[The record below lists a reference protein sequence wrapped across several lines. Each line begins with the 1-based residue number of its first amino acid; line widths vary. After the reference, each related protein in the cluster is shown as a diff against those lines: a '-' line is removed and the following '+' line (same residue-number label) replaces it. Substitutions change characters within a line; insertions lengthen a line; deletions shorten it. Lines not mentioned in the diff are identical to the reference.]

1 MEKAAEN
8 IASLGS
14 IGNIASI
21 GKRVKRAAGNIASLV
36 TRRQTGPFFE
46 QSLLIDPKYLT
57 PIVKSLIKTLPA
69 VTIFTVIRS
78 RFHLPL

>member
-36 TRRQTGPFFE
+36 TQR
-46 QSLLIDPKYLT
+46 
-57 PIVKSLIKTLPA
+57 
-69 VTIFTVIRS
+69 
-78 RFHLPL
+78 